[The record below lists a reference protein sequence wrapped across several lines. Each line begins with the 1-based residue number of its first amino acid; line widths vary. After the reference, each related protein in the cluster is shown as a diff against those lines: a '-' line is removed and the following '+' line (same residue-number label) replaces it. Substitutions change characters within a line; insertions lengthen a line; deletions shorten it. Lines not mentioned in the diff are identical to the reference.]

1 MYVFRIKEIRESKH
15 ISQYMLAKKSKIS
28 RSYLIE
34 LENGNK
40 DNPTLQVL
48 SKIAKVLNVNI
59 KELFYTIDDIEPL
72 KKQLD
77 LIVEKSGML
86 SDEAINLDNII
97 DSLLNLQL
105 LK

>member
-1 MYVFRIKEIRESKH
+1 MYVFRIKEIRESKN

-28 RSYLIE
+28 RSYIIE

-48 SKIAKVLNVNI
+48 SKIAEVLNVNI

-72 KKQLD
+72 KRQLD
-77 LIVEKSGML
+77 LIVKKSGIL